1 MVIATPAHGAY
12 QVIIT
17 GLALGRYTLFVN
29 PYSADGT
36 AQPVASIQ
44 GIAGV
49 GLSKTFQIQF
59 ASAPGAA
66 STAVPMVTFQSVLD
80 DINNSLQ
87 LGPIDNAGIANS
99 LSSKINAASGGDKN
113 VLTAFINEVTAQ
125 VGVHI
130 IGIAPQIL
138 VNDANS
144 LLAQP

>member
-1 MVIATPAHGAY
+1 
-12 QVIIT
+12 
-17 GLALGRYTLFVN
+17 
-29 PYSADGT
+29 
-36 AQPVASIQ
+36 
-44 GIAGV
+44 
-49 GLSKTFQIQF
+49 
-59 ASAPGAA
+59 
-66 STAVPMVTFQSVLD
+66 MVTFQSVLD